1 MKVTDILGIRE
12 QNIASIINAV
22 RFKSGI
28 SKKQIAEETE
38 LSVATVSNLCN
49 DLAARNILIESKNDG
64 LSVGRT
70 PSVYTFNVERYCV
83 LAINLQLRNVMYLA
97 ITNFRNE
104 IILEKEYKYSDNA
117 GVEEIMHEA
126 RVHYEE
132 DLKPGLR
139 DDAVII
145 GVGVAVSAIY
155 DTSHS
160 KLVCCAIPVFEEKD
174 LKKITE
180 KEFGLTAYIDN
191 EANLCAIAANAS
203 EAEYEDIVYIH
214 ASEGVGT
221 GIIQHGRL
229 LQGHNGYA
237 GEISH
242 MPIGR
247 PDRKCKVCGRY
258 GCIESDLSIDGFLL
272 SYFGNNRGKREER
285 WKEFLEAVEAK
296 KEKALKVTEE
306 TGTYLGR
313 LVSVLIYLF
322 DPQVVYIGGNIPVLY
337 PYMKESMMKE
347 VRGRCVLWDENSIA
361 KILPDLTSN
370 ERIIIGISERIC
382 SKWLPY

>member
-22 RFKSGI
+22 RFKNGI

-132 DLKPGLR
+132 DLKPGLK

-180 KEFGLTAYIDN
+180 NEFGLTAYIDN
-191 EANLCAIAANAS
+191 EANLCAIA
-203 EAEYEDIVYIH
+203 E
-214 ASEGVGT
+214 
-221 GIIQHGRL
+221 
-229 LQGHNGYA
+229 
-237 GEISH
+237 
-242 MPIGR
+242 IGR
-247 PDRKCKVCGRY
+247 AHV
-258 GCIESDLSIDGFLL
+258 
-272 SYFGNNRGKREER
+272 
-285 WKEFLEAVEAK
+285 
-296 KEKALKVTEE
+296 
-306 TGTYLGR
+306 
-313 LVSVLIYLF
+313 
-322 DPQVVYIGGNIPVLY
+322 
-337 PYMKESMMKE
+337 
-347 VRGRCVLWDENSIA
+347 
-361 KILPDLTSN
+361 
-370 ERIIIGISERIC
+370 
-382 SKWLPY
+382 